1 MEELAVKKNTIQGSF
16 LLEVLVAF
24 AIISIAL
31 TVIVD
36 TFVTSQRSY
45 RNTVEQAELT
55 RVVTRIMEDMTIQA
69 RVSEQFA
76 CGVTSS
82 PCTQAGDGAV
92 FAMTHIEG
100 VNGQGAGEIVRYRL
114 NGGAIEKNYLDEGFV
129 RMTPPSIEITD
140 FTVDVMGIYP
150 DDQIQAILTLT
161 AREAVNPVK
170 EIHVQTSFTERR
182 Y

>member
-1 MEELAVKKNTIQGSF
+1 MDDSTIKKSRIKGSF

-24 AIISIAL
+24 AIISIAMI
-31 TVIVD
+31 VIVD

-55 RVVTRIMEDMTIQA
+55 RAVTRIMEDMTIQA

-76 CGVTSS
+76 CGTVSP
-82 PCTQAGDGAV
+82 PCTQTGDGAMFV
-92 FAMTHIEG
+92 MTHIEG
-100 VNGQGAGEIVRYRL
+100 VNSQGDNEVVRYRL
-114 NGGAIEKNYLDEGFV
+114 NGTAIEKNYLDGGFI
-129 RMTPPSIEITD
+129 RMTPPSIEITG
-140 FTVDVMGIYP
+140 FTIDVLGIYP
-150 DDQIQAILTLT
+150 NDQIQAVVTLT
-161 AREAVNPVK
+161 AREAANPVK